1 MRKDPPF
8 NQMDYL
14 MHYFIKIFCSFLVEV
29 VISSLKLP
37 SIAWGKYFFCRI
49 VFTCVH

>member
-1 MRKDPPF
+1 MRKDPLF

-14 MHYFIKIFCSFLVEV
+14 MRYFIKILV

-37 SIAWGKYFFCRI
+37 SIAWEKYFFCRI